1 MSTNRINRINE
12 DIRAV
17 LAELL
22 PRVKDPRVNQGML
35 SITRVDTT
43 GDLRWCK
50 VFVSVLGEAD
60 LKELKRGLKS
70 AAPWLR
76 HELGQKLTLRYTP
89 ELLFE
94 TDDSIAHGAHIA
106 RLLSELDAGE
116 KPEEDGETN
125 EDA

>member
-50 VFVSVLGEAD
+50 VFISVLGEAD
-60 LKELKRGLKS
+60 LKQLKRGLKS

-89 ELLFE
+89 ELVFE

-106 RLLSELDAGE
+106 KLLSELDVGE
-116 KPEEDGETN
+116 KTEGDGDTN
-125 EDA
+125 EDD

>member
-43 GDLRWCK
+43 GDLRWCR
-50 VFVSVLGEAD
+50 VFVSVLGDAD
-60 LKELKRGLKS
+60 LKQLKRGLKS

-76 HELGQKLTLRYTP
+76 R
-89 ELLFE
+89 
-94 TDDSIAHGAHIA
+94 
-106 RLLSELDAGE
+106 
-116 KPEEDGETN
+116 
-125 EDA
+125 

>member
-60 LKELKRGLKS
+60 LKQLKRGLKS

-76 HELGQKLTLRYTP
+76 HELGQSLTLRYTP
-89 ELLFE
+89 ELIFE

-106 RLLSELDAGE
+106 RLLSELDTAERPDG
-116 KPEEDGETN
+116 DGETN

>member
-43 GDLRWCK
+43 GDLRWCR
-50 VFVSVLGEAD
+50 VFVSVLGDAD
-60 LKELKRGLKS
+60 LKQLKRGLKS

-76 HELGQKLTLRYTP
+76 RELSGALSLRYTP
-89 ELLFE
+89 ELIFE

-106 RLLSELDAGE
+106 KLLSELDVGE
-116 KPEEDGETN
+116 KSGEDGESD
-125 EDA
+125 EEA

>member
-60 LKELKRGLKS
+60 IKQLKRGLKS

-76 HELGQKLTLRYTP
+76 RELGHSLTLRYTP
-89 ELLFE
+89 ELIFE

-106 RLLSELDAGE
+106 KLLSELDTGE
-116 KPEEDGETN
+116 KSDGDGETN